1 VGRNAENSSKKWP
14 FLTVL
19 GFLLG
24 ILAGCGQP
32 TVKARPLPQPLP
44 TQMVFRG
51 SVFKV
56 QKAISK
62 IFKSDSKKIFQNP
75 SDFPPAFSLYWK
87 GTRHPEEV
95 TLFKNPVNE
104 NDVYVS
110 CNELPIC
117 KSRVYSDWRGRPLE
131 YLADFQ
137 LHIIPQGAKE
147 TLVKIITVNPKV
159 MAGKTYL
166 DVQPTTVEENEIL
179 NAMDR
184 SLKR

>member
-1 VGRNAENSSKKWP
+1 MFQIVGISSRIGP
-14 FLTVL
+14 FLVIL
-19 GFLLG
+19 GLLEP
-24 ILAGCGQP
+24 LCGCGQP
-32 TVKARPLPQPLP
+32 TVKTHPLPLPLP
-44 TQMVFRG
+44 TQMVFKS

-62 IFKSDSKKIFQNP
+62 IFKSGPKNIFQNP
-75 SDFPPAFSLYWK
+75 SVFPPAFSLYWK
-87 GTRHPEEV
+87 GSHHPEEV

-110 CNELPIC
+110 CNEMPIC
-117 KSRVYSDWRGRPLE
+117 KSKVYSDGWGRPLE

-166 DVQPTTVEENEIL
+166 DVQPTTAEENEIL
-179 NAMDR
+179 DSLEKN
-184 SLKR
+184 LKR

>member
-1 VGRNAENSSKKWP
+1 MFGILLKKWP
-14 FLTVL
+14 FLLFL
-19 GFLLG
+19 GLLAG
-24 ILAGCGQP
+24 LSGCGQP
-32 TVKARPLPQPLP
+32 TIRIHPLPQPLP
-44 TQMVFRG
+44 TQMVFKS

-62 IFKSDSKKIFQNP
+62 IFKSYPGDLFQNP
-75 SDFPPAFSLYWK
+75 SDFPPTFSLYWK
-87 GTRHPEEV
+87 GGRHPEEV

-104 NDVYVS
+104 NDVYVG

-117 KSRVYSDWRGRPLE
+117 KSKVYSDWRGRPLE

-147 TLVKIITVNPKV
+147 TLVRVITVNPKV

-166 DVQPTTVEENEIL
+166 DVQPTTVEE
-179 NAMDR
+179 
-184 SLKR
+184 K